1 MDFDLVGSVFKFKL
15 KLTIGIIIT
24 IILLI
29 LCAYYSLSGENGEG
43 EIDFE
48 GETFITGGSGTL
60 QVPLAGDPPITS
72 YIYRKDGFTYHG
84 GIDYGVKVGTP
95 VYAAADGVVVFTANW
110 QDSYG
115 THVVIQHDNGLRTW
129 YGHGTPN
136 SQQVKEGDRVLR
148 GQLIMLS
155 GNTGRSTGPHLHFEV
170 RVKPYKY
177 INVKVNGKYR
187 KGERRL

>member
-29 LCAYYSLSGENGEG
+29 LCAYYSLSGENSEG

-48 GETFITGGSGTL
+48 GKTFIEGGAGTL
-60 QVPLAGDPPITS
+60 QVPLEGNPPITS
-72 YIYRKDGFTYHG
+72 YVYRKDGTTWHG
-84 GIDYGVKVGTP
+84 ALDYGVKVGTP
-95 VYAAADGVVVFTANW
+95 VYAAADGVIVKTENLTN
-110 QDSYG
+110 SYG

-136 SQQVKEGDRVLR
+136 SFYVKEGDRVLR

-170 RVKPYKY
+170 RVSPYNY
-177 INVKVNGKYR
+177 SNCRVDPRNYY
-187 KGERRL
+187 